1 MSGPGTAPTADASAA
16 PTNGAV
22 STPPPEGGGSVSTSG
37 DGQQPITRAD
47 LDELRA
53 TLSKENAKLRYRL
66 KQLSGG
72 GGGSGAG
79 ATSTSGD
86 PAGAGVDIDLVR
98 ELGRAEALLSPE
110 QRQDL
115 EELQEQG
122 ASIAEIAR
130 LAKILA
136 KHSKPSGARDAAPP
150 PPPSKAATAAPLHAP
165 SAGPRSQ
172 HEYFAMTKE
181 ARDELHRLRPE
192 FDASDLPRR

>member
-1 MSGPGTAPTADASAA
+1 MSGPGTAPTADASVA

-37 DGQQPITRAD
+37 DEQRPITRAD

-53 TLSKENAKLRYRL
+53 TLSRENAKLRYRI
-66 KQLSGG
+66 KQLSSGG
-72 GGGSGAG
+72 GQSAP
-79 ATSTSGD
+79 ATD
-86 PAGAGVDIDLVR
+86 PAPSGVDIDLVR
-98 ELGRAEALLSPE
+98 ELGRAEALLTPE

-130 LAKILA
+130 LAKMLA
-136 KHSKPSGARDAAPP
+136 KHSKPSGAREAAPN

-165 SAGPRSQ
+165 SAGPKSLR
-172 HEYFAMTKE
+172 EYFGMTKE

-192 FDASDLPRR
+192 FDPSDLPQR

>member
-1 MSGPGTAPTADASAA
+1 MSGPGTASTAETSAT

-22 STPPPEGGGSVSTSG
+22 STPLPEVSAAVSTSPEE
-37 DGQQPITRAD
+37 QRPITRAD
-47 LDELRA
+47 LEELRT
-53 TLSKENAKLRYRL
+53 TLSKENAKLRYRI

-72 GGGSGAG
+72 GSGGGAPAKSGE
-79 ATSTSGD
+79 
-86 PAGAGVDIDLVR
+86 PAAAGVDIDLVR
-98 ELGRAEALLSPE
+98 ELGRAEALLTPE

-130 LAKILA
+130 LAKMLA
-136 KHSKPSGARDAAPP
+136 KHSKPSGAREAAPN

-165 SAGPRSQ
+165 SAGPKSLR
-172 HEYFAMTKE
+172 EYFGMTKE

-192 FDASDLPRR
+192 FDPSDLPQR

>member
-1 MSGPGTAPTADASAA
+1 MSGPGTAPTADASVA

-37 DGQQPITRAD
+37 DEQRPITRAD

-53 TLSKENAKLRYRL
+53 TLSKENAKLRYRI
-66 KQLSGG
+66 KELSRG
-72 GGGSGAG
+72 GGGSGGG
-79 ATSTSGD
+79 APPASGEV
-86 PAGAGVDIDLVR
+86 AGVDMELVR

-130 LAKILA
+130 LAKLLV
-136 KHSKPSGARDAAPP
+136 KHNKPGGARDAAPT

-165 SAGPRSQ
+165 SAGPKSLR
-172 HEYFAMTKE
+172 EYFGMTKE

-192 FDASDLPRR
+192 FDPSDLPQR